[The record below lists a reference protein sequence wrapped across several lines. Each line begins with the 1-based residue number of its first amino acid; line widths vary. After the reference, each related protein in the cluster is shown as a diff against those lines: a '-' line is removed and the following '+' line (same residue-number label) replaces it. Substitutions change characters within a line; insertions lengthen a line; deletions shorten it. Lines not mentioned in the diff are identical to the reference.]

1 MPYKNRT
8 SYVKIYSIF
17 KIPYR
22 RLHVLSETYQKALV
36 LPREIDVQ
44 IDKIQVSSL
53 PAGMYLCTI
62 FVLSFG

>member
-1 MPYKNRT
+1 ML
-8 SYVKIYSIF
+8 IYFTF
-17 KIPYR
+17 KIPNR

-53 PAGMYLCTI
+53 PAGTYLCI
-62 FVLSFG
+62 MSVKSLKVHSS